1 MRIATFYLYIF
12 LCTGILSSSLYA
24 NDIKQISN
32 YRDGSYASS
41 SHYKT
46 VMNWYITAAESG
58 EASAQYNLGV
68 VHKNGDGVPRNDKMA
83 LKWWTL
89 AAQQGH
95 PKAALNVGVMY
106 QRGDLVPRNIATAIK
121 WFSLAGAQSHVDQLL
136 ATGADK
142 SIVEGIWSL
151 TNKKNCD
158 VWNPIPQLNETVSW
172 SGNCANGRVNGN
184 GSVVWSW
191 QSDSGNRYSRIVE
204 GEFRN
209 GIRVGRVK
217 ITYENRDVYVG
228 TLDLITGEANGDGS
242 YTDREGNT
250 YVGEFKDGQFHGR
263 GSLTSALGS
272 HLENGTWTDG
282 SFIGEGTV
290 VHETGDRYTGDIIN
304 GEYHGQGTFIGTGG
318 TKYVGGWKNGMKHGA
333 GVITY
338 PSGYFQTGNWTGGWR
353 HGD

>member
-1 MRIATFYLYIF
+1 M
-12 LCTGILSSSLYA
+12 ILKKASRQKDNSVPAYSLNA
-24 NDIKQISN
+24 KKDERPTN
-32 YRDGSYASS
+32 YEKGSYITS

-46 VMNWYITAAESG
+46 VMDWYITAAESG

-68 VHKNGDGVPRNDKMA
+68 IYKNGDGVPRNDKVA

-106 QRGDLVPRNIATAIK
+106 QRGDTVPRNIATAIK
-121 WFSLAGAQSHVDQLL
+121 WYSLAGAQSHVDQLL
-136 ATGADK
+136 ANGANK

-151 TNKKNCD
+151 TNKKNCH

-172 SGNCANGRVNGN
+172 SGSCANGRVNGN

-191 QSDSGNRYSRIVE
+191 DSDSGKRYSRIIE

-228 TLDLITGEANGDGS
+228 TLDLITGEINGDGS

-250 YVGEFKDGQFHGR
+250 YVGELKNGEMHGK

-272 HLENGTWTDG
+272 HLENGTWTD
-282 SFIGEGTV
+282 STFTGEGTIV
-290 VHETGDRYTGDIIN
+290 YETGDRYTGDIVN
-304 GEYHGQGTFIGTGG
+304 GEYHGQGTFIWTDG
-318 TKYVGGWKNGMKHGA
+318 TKYVGGWENGMKHGDGA
-333 GVITY
+333 ITY
-338 PSGYFQTGNWTGGWR
+338 PDGQLRTGNWTGGWR
-353 HGD
+353 DGD